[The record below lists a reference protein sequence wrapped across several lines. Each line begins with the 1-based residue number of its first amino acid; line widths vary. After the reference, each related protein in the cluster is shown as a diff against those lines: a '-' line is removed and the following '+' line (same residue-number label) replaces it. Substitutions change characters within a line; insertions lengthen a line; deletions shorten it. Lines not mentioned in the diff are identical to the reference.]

1 MSLGQAILLQAAV
14 VLVAV
19 DHQRL
24 SSAQSPADVCPDD
37 LRQTICSSCSSVDP
51 ENRCCSDGLVYRL
64 CVDRLVKLNSASR
77 GSADSPMSPNKR
89 TKFFLGKR
97 VKYFLGKRG
106 YAPSLP
112 STSEEELSRLYDD
125 QIKEEEEDKRAKYFL
140 GK

>member
-1 MSLGQAILLQAAV
+1 MSLGQAILLLQAAV

-19 DHQRL
+19 HHQRL

-37 LRQTICSSCSSVDP
+37 WRRTICNSCRSVDP
-51 ENRCCSDGLVYRL
+51 ESRCCSEDLVYRL
-64 CVDRLVKLNSASR
+64 CIERLVNSASR

-112 STSEEELSRLYDD
+112 SSSEEELPRLYDD
-125 QIKEEEEDKRAKYFL
+125 QTRGEEEEKRAKYFL